1 MKVETI
7 NLHNL
12 TMSDIQ
18 KQQHRVKIILLN
30 SKNEILLCRR
40 NGVYNFIGG
49 HIEKGEGTLECA
61 QREVRE
67 ETGMMVKL
75 RDFELPF
82 YKLQCYEKNYYNLG
96 LNYYTTIQFL
106 VGNTDEQI
114 DLNKRQLDENELKQ
128 VFTLEYIPY
137 KQLREILEE
146 NRIIAKKENR
156 EFIINEMLHVLEQYD
171 EYCLENKNKRGIDE
185 ER

>member
-12 TMSDIQ
+12 TMDDIQ

-30 SKNEILLCRR
+30 SKEEILLCRR

-49 HIEKGEGTLECA
+49 HIEKGEGPLECA

-67 ETGMMVKL
+67 ETGITIRL
-75 RDFELPF
+75 GNFETPF
-82 YKLQCYEKNYYNLG
+82 YILQCYEKNYYNLG
-96 LNYYTTIQFL
+96 LNYFTTIQFL
-106 VGNTDEQI
+106 VGNTDAQVN
-114 DLNKRQLDENELKQ
+114 LNKRQLDENESKQ
-128 VFTLEYIPY
+128 IFTLEYIPY
-137 KQLREILEE
+137 QQLREVLDK
-146 NRIIAKKENR
+146 NRDIAKKEQR
-156 EFIINEMLHVLEQYD
+156 EFIIDEMLHVLDQYD
-171 EYCLENKNKRGIDE
+171 EHRLQNKNIRGKYE

>member
-12 TMSDIQ
+12 TMNDIQ

-30 SKNEILLCRR
+30 SKDEILLCKR

-49 HIEKGEGTLECA
+49 HIEKGEGPLECA

-67 ETGMMVKL
+67 ETGITVRL
-75 RDFELPF
+75 GNFEEPF

-106 VGNTDEQI
+106 VGNTDAPI

-128 VFTLEYIPY
+128 IFTLEYIPY
-137 KQLREILEE
+137 EQLREILDK
-146 NRIIAKKENR
+146 NRDVAKKEQR
-156 EFIINEMLHVLEQYD
+156 EFIIDEMLHVLDQYD
-171 EYCLENKNKRGIDE
+171 EYRLQNKNIRGADE